1 MLVLARQL
9 NERIVLPTVP
19 VTIEVVG
26 IKPNGV
32 RLGIDA
38 PASVTILRE
47 EVLRRGNASIEDTL
61 VPPEGD
67 AATRL
72 NRIRRVLNNRLQTVA
87 LSLDLL
93 REQLEE
99 ADADSQAMLR
109 RLGTEVKRLDEQL
122 RELLSPSAPSVHAPL
137 DLAPCF
143 VVESEEFSI

>member
-47 EVLRRGNASIEDTL
+47 EVLLRGNASVNDAFALRES
-61 VPPEGD
+61 D

-72 NRIRRVLNNRLQTVA
+72 KRIRRVLNNRLQTVA

-99 ADADSQAMLR
+99 ADADSHAMLH

-122 RELLSPSAPSVHAPL
+122 RELLPSCAPSVQAPL
-137 DLAPCF
+137 ELSPCF
-143 VVESEEFSI
+143 VVERDEFSI